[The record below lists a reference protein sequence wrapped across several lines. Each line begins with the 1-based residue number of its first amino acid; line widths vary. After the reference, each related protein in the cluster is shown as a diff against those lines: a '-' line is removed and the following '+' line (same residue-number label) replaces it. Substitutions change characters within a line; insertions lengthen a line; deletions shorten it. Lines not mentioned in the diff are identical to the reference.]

1 MTAEI
6 INLRQERK
14 RREREARAA
23 EAAENRVKFGRTR
36 AEREQEALGEARARQ
51 NLDGHLRE
59 PGSAHV
65 PEASPEDRPGDANA
79 ETSAP
84 KVP

>member
-51 NLDGHLRE
+51 NLDSHLRE
-59 PGSAHV
+59 PGPADV
-65 PEASPEDRPGDANA
+65 PEASPEDRPGDAPP

-84 KVP
+84 KAP

>member
-14 RREREARAA
+14 RRERAARTA

-36 AEREQEALGEARARQ
+36 AEREQEVLGEARTRQ
-51 NLDGHLRE
+51 NLDGHLLE
-59 PGSAHV
+59 PDPAHV
-65 PEASPEDRPGDANA
+65 PEGSPEHRSGDAPA

>member
-14 RREREARAA
+14 RREREAKAA

-36 AEREQEALGEARARQ
+36 AEREQEVLGEARARQ

-59 PGSAHV
+59 PDPA
-65 PEASPEDRPGDANA
+65 EASHEDRPGDAPA

>member
-36 AEREQEALGEARARQ
+36 AEREQEALGEVRARQ

-59 PGSAHV
+59 PGPAEVS
-65 PEASPEDRPGDANA
+65 EASPEDQSDDVSA